1 MDLHHDIRRGL
12 RMSTTTLDESLALLR
27 RRLVRRRRLNAGL
40 AMFTML
46 GLSLVG
52 WAALWAATT
61 SFASLLAR

>member
-1 MDLHHDIRRGL
+1 
-12 RMSTTTLDESLALLR
+12 MSTTTLDDSLALLR

-40 AMFTML
+40 AVFTMV

-52 WAALWAATT
+52 WAALWAAAT

>member
-1 MDLHHDIRRGL
+1 
-12 RMSTTTLDESLALLR
+12 MSTTTLDDSLALLR

-52 WAALWAATT
+52 WAALWAAAT
-61 SFASLLAR
+61 SVASLLSR

>member
-1 MDLHHDIRRGL
+1 
-12 RMSTTTLDESLALLR
+12 MSIITLDDSLALLR

-52 WAALWAATT
+52 WAALWAAAT

>member
-1 MDLHHDIRRGL
+1 
-12 RMSTTTLDESLALLR
+12 MSTTTLDDSLALLR

-52 WAALWAATT
+52 WAALWAAVT
-61 SFASLLAR
+61 SFASLLSR